1 MTVSVY
7 NIIVS
12 NVVNMR
18 WIFMLLKSAY
28 YEKRKSFA
36 KNSKRLIVL
45 SAGQTQLKN
54 LDMTKTFYKDR
65 QDFQFIYINEGCIH
79 FFNQDGS
86 EYVVDKGNLV
96 LLKPHE
102 YQNYDIYKKENP
114 DVYWC
119 HFSGYF
125 VENLLNNYNI
135 NDMSVIPTSKG
146 REYRRLFTAIRL
158 TLENAS
164 LHYIEMCA
172 LLLEQL
178 MITISNDKNNKN
190 DPKKNYPEVF
200 ANVLEYIQEHYYENI
215 TIEKLAE
222 MNFSSK
228 ITLTRQFEKY
238 INCSPK
244 KYLNQ
249 LRIHKAQTLLLQTEY
264 KINEIA
270 FMVGYQDPL
279 YFSTAFHAET
289 GLSPRDF
296 RNTIKKGKITND

>member
-1 MTVSVY
+1 
-7 NIIVS
+7 
-12 NVVNMR
+12 
-18 WIFMLLKSAY
+18 MLLKSAY
-28 YEKRKSFA
+28 YGTKRGVA
-36 KNSKRLIVL
+36 KNSERLFVL
-45 SAGQTQLKN
+45 STGQTQLIN
-54 LDMTKTFYKDR
+54 LDMTKTLYKDR
-65 QDFQFIYINEGCIH
+65 EDFQFIYVNEGCVH
-79 FFNQDGS
+79 FFNQDDS
-86 EYVVDKGNLV
+86 EYVVTEGNFV
-96 LLKPHE
+96 LFKPHE
-102 YQNYDIYKKENP
+102 YQNYNIYKKENP

-125 VENLLNNYNI
+125 VETLLNNYNI
-135 NDMSVIPTSKG
+135 NGMRVIPTSKS

-158 TLENAS
+158 TLEKAS
-164 LHYIEMCA
+164 LHYTEMCA

-178 MITISNDKNNKN
+178 MITISNDINNKN
-190 DPKKNYPEVF
+190 DSKNNYPKVF

-228 ITLTRQFEKY
+228 TTLSRQFEKY

-244 KYLNQ
+244 RYLNK

-270 FMVGYQDPL
+270 FMVGYQNSL

-296 RNTIKKGKITND
+296 RNIKKDKIDND

>member
-1 MTVSVY
+1 
-7 NIIVS
+7 
-12 NVVNMR
+12 
-18 WIFMLLKSAY
+18 MLLKCAY
-28 YEKRKSFA
+28 YEKRKSIA

-45 SAGQTQLKN
+45 SAGQTQLIN

-65 QDFQFIYINEGCIH
+65 EDYQFIYVNEGCIH

-86 EYVVDKGNLV
+86 EYIVDKGNLV

-114 DVYWC
+114 DVFWC
-119 HFSGYF
+119 HFSGYL
-125 VENLLNNYNI
+125 VETLLNNYNI
-135 NDMSVIPTSKG
+135 NISVIPASKG
-146 REYRRLFTAIRL
+146 GEYRRLFTAIRL
-158 TLENAS
+158 TLENES

-178 MITISNDKNNKN
+178 MITISNDINNKN
-190 DPKKNYPEVF
+190 AFKNDYPEVF
-200 ANVLEYIQEHYYENI
+200 ENVLDYIQEHYYENI

-238 INCSPK
+238 VNCSPK
-244 KYLNQ
+244 RYLNK
-249 LRIHKAQTLLLQTEY
+249 LRINKAQTLLLQTEY

-270 FMVGYQDPL
+270 FMVGYQNPL
-279 YFSTAFHAET
+279 YFSTAFHTET

-296 RNTIKKGKITND
+296 RNKKGEIAND